1 MMVLMPCLRVIA
13 EQIPFAAHVITHFVS
28 YAVWPCVLS
37 GYPCNY
43 FVHRDVEASSS
54 SLALASHGA
63 HWHLAGFCHQKP
75 GTAGFG
81 ALFPTCRA
89 WHFRHN
95 DLDITA
101 GRQLFGETTG
111 HGRAALIGIAV
122 YAGIWKPPVSQP
134 RPFCHAEVP
143 PVWEHLVWHCV
154 DPVLAQGRPEP
165 PLDEVLGGRQ
175 IAAAPVLLRCWHT
188 RPDAGMCVGGC
199 DFPFCLGYGVLLRCT
214 GSCGLL
220 LGDGGIWSW

>member
-1 MMVLMPCLRVIA
+1 MLSLDLCFTLQFSWVPKGLFNVSSASLTDPIMMVLMPCLRDIA
-13 EQIPFAAHVITHFVS
+13 EQIPFAAHVITH
-28 YAVWPCVLS
+28 P
-37 GYPCNY
+37 
-43 FVHRDVEASSS
+43 
-54 SLALASHGA
+54 
-63 HWHLAGFCHQKP
+63 
-75 GTAGFG
+75 
-81 ALFPTCRA
+81 FPNRA

-95 DLDITA
+95 DLGITA

-134 RPFCHAEVP
+134 CPFCHAEVP
-143 PVWEHLVWHCV
+143 PVWHCV

-188 RPDAGMCVGGC
+188 RPDAGMCAGGC

>member
-1 MMVLMPCLRVIA
+1 MSLDLCFTLQFSWVPKGLFNVSSASLTDPIMMVLMPCLCDIA
-13 EQIPFAAHVITHFVS
+13 EQIPFGAHVITH
-28 YAVWPCVLS
+28 P
-37 GYPCNY
+37 
-43 FVHRDVEASSS
+43 
-54 SLALASHGA
+54 
-63 HWHLAGFCHQKP
+63 
-75 GTAGFG
+75 
-81 ALFPTCRA
+81 FPNRA

-95 DLDITA
+95 DLGITA

-122 YAGIWKPPVSQP
+122 YAGIRKARVSQP
-134 RPFCHAEVP
+134 CPFCHAEVP

-188 RPDAGMCVGGC
+188 RPDAGMCAGGC

>member
-1 MMVLMPCLRVIA
+1 MSSRTLFRMLCGHVYFTDILAITLSIGMLRQVQVPWPWRHMVRTGIWQGFVTKSLNSWLRS
-13 EQIPFAAHVITHFVS
+13 PF
-28 YAVWPCVLS
+28 P
-37 GYPCNY
+37 N
-43 FVHRDVEASSS
+43 
-54 SLALASHGA
+54 
-63 HWHLAGFCHQKP
+63 
-75 GTAGFG
+75 
-81 ALFPTCRA
+81 RA

-95 DLDITA
+95 DLGITA

-122 YAGIWKPPVSQP
+122 YAGIRKARVSQP
-134 RPFCHAEVP
+134 CPFCHAEVP
-143 PVWEHLVWHCV
+143 PVWHCV

-188 RPDAGMCVGGC
+188 RPDAGMCAGGC

>member
-1 MMVLMPCLRVIA
+1 MQHMSSRTLFRMLCGHVYFTDILAITLSIGMLRQVQVPWPWRHMVRTGIWQGFVTKSLNSWLRS
-13 EQIPFAAHVITHFVS
+13 PF
-28 YAVWPCVLS
+28 P
-37 GYPCNY
+37 N
-43 FVHRDVEASSS
+43 
-54 SLALASHGA
+54 
-63 HWHLAGFCHQKP
+63 
-75 GTAGFG
+75 
-81 ALFPTCRA
+81 RA

-95 DLDITA
+95 DLGITA

-122 YAGIWKPPVSQP
+122 YAGIRKARVSQP
-134 RPFCHAEVP
+134 CPFCHAEVP

-188 RPDAGMCVGGC
+188 RPDAGMCAGGC

-220 LGDGGIWSW
+220 LSDGGIWSW

>member
-1 MMVLMPCLRVIA
+1 MSSRTLFRMLCG
-13 EQIPFAAHVITHFVS
+13 HVCFPDI
-28 YAVWPCVLS
+28 
-37 GYPCNY
+37 
-43 FVHRDVEASSS
+43 
-54 SLALASHGA
+54 LASTLSIGMLRQVQVPWPWRHMVRTGI
-63 HWHLAGFCHQKP
+63 WQGFVTKSLNSWLRSP
-75 GTAGFG
+75 
-81 ALFPTCRA
+81 FPNRA

-95 DLDITA
+95 DLGITA

-122 YAGIWKPPVSQP
+122 YAGIRKARVSQP
-134 RPFCHAEVP
+134 CPFCHAEVP

-188 RPDAGMCVGGC
+188 RPDAGMCAGGC